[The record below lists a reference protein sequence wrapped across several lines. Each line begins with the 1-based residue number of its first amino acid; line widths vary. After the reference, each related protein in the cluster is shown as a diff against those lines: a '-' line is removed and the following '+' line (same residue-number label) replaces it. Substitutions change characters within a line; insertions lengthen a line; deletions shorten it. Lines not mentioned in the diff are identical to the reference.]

1 MVSTLSAT
9 RSAFLANLWPAEP
22 LPDANRRPVHH
33 KDDPQFSGKRW
44 SLGRRASR
52 AFVRCLITF
61 TVGVAATLA
70 WQSHGDAAREMIA
83 TSFPQLG
90 WLAPP
95 ERLAQTAP
103 DKSAP
108 AAIAGPSLD
117 PQQLQAMSLGVA
129 AVRQSVDQ
137 LAAQLALG
145 RQQMAGEIAK
155 LQEAEQNILHMIS
168 APPPRP
174 AAAPARKPVP
184 LTPPPFEAPQV
195 R

>member
-1 MVSTLSAT
+1 MVSTLSPT
-9 RSAFLANLWPAEP
+9 RSAFSANLWPDEP
-22 LPDANRRPVHH
+22 LPDGNRRPAHQ
-33 KDDPQFSGKRW
+33 KNDPQFSGRRL
-44 SLGRRASR
+44 SLGKRASR
-52 AFVRCLITF
+52 AFVRFLFTF
-61 TVGVAATLA
+61 AIGVAATFA

-95 ERLAQTAP
+95 ERLAQTTP
-103 DKSAP
+103 DISAP
-108 AAIAGPSLD
+108 AALAGPSLD
-117 PQQLQAMSLGVA
+117 PQQLQAMSLGLA

-145 RQQMAGEIAK
+145 HQQMAGEIAK

-184 LTPPPFEAPQV
+184 LTPPPSQAPPV